1 MLKIMIIHDNQRCCE
16 FCSAV
21 LKHNSCLKSCVY
33 HNSDMP
39 WVLFSSPFNTICLKS
54 CLYHNSI
61 TSPISQFY
69 YSKMSKAIYRDGGKT
84 YSTLCHI
91 LAKVNSHHPPPPHT
105 PQTVQNTDIIIISI
119 MDIVLAETGFY
130 VYPGHFNFKIYKN
143 LPHLLSEFWQNTSTK
158 NKVRVAVARSGI

>member
-1 MLKIMIIHDNQRCCE
+1 MIIHDNQRCCE

-21 LKHNSCLKSCVY
+21 LNHNSCLKSCLY
-33 HNSDMP
+33 HNSDIP

-61 TSPISQFY
+61 TSPISQFH

-91 LAKVNSHHPPPPHT
+91 LAKVNSHQSPPPPPHT
-105 PQTVQNTDIIIISI
+105 PQTVQNTDIISI
-119 MDIVLAETGFY
+119 MSFLAYIFVSNQKCE
-130 VYPGHFNFKIYKN
+130 NFRSSQIIQME
-143 LPHLLSEFWQNTSTK
+143 LLVNRT
-158 NKVRVAVARSGI
+158 NM

>member
-1 MLKIMIIHDNQRCCE
+1 MCNDTVGWVRAPCWISQKLTTNEKLFQESFTHKFLFPPRNLLIIYDNQRCCE

-21 LKHNSCLKSCVY
+21 LNHNSCLKSCLY
-33 HNSDMP
+33 HNSDIP

-84 YSTLCHI
+84 YSTLCHL
-91 LAKVNSHHPPPPHT
+91 LAEVNSHQSPL
-105 PQTVQNTDIIIISI
+105 Q
-119 MDIVLAETGFY
+119 
-130 VYPGHFNFKIYKN
+130 KK
-143 LPHLLSEFWQNTSTK
+143 
-158 NKVRVAVARSGI
+158 